1 MLHLLT
7 VTELERT
14 VSAWVATWPESRVSA
29 DVRRHRDM
37 FEDQRK
43 RILSALDPA
52 HDAYYRAETF
62 GGPSLHFHL
71 RSLEA
76 ARTQDFERFAEYVY
90 AVLASWGMHRMGP
103 GGSKMRDFEEFRVSL
118 QVVWPAARR
127 LQAKTL
133 SNLYEPD
140 WSDLVGNS
148 KVMAHLLPQL
158 IPPVDREYML
168 KFLFR
173 NSQITNDIEV
183 EWKKLVQT
191 LEGFFYPVAQSPL
204 FHSKAENWLVHND
217 RFKWDTSHLKTLD
230 NLVIGYSKM
239 VRAETRR
246 PRGHQA

>member
-1 MLHLLT
+1 
-7 VTELERT
+7 
-14 VSAWVATWPESRVSA
+14 
-29 DVRRHRDM
+29 
-37 FEDQRK
+37 
-43 RILSALDPA
+43 
-52 HDAYYRAETF
+52 
-62 GGPSLHFHL
+62 
-71 RSLEA
+71 
-76 ARTQDFERFAEYVY
+76 
-90 AVLASWGMHRMGP
+90 MGP

-140 WSDLVGNS
+140 WSDLKSVFCGIRCMASGTSLVGNS